1 MRRLSDET
9 IALIL
14 VLCVGLLFLGGCEVV
29 KDEQARNNAEA
40 EKIWSVRR

>member
-14 VLCVGLLFLGGCEVV
+14 VLCIGLIFIGGCEVV
-29 KDEQARNNAEA
+29 KDEQARNKAA
-40 EKIWSVRR
+40 ADQLWSVR